1 MVAVCREGKLAG
13 LFSQAKGEQAFFET
27 AARTLVYQRCF
38 GQTRRFLGVAK
49 AMSIALIAVISGFN
63 T

>member
-1 MVAVCREGKLAG
+1 MVAVRPEDKLVG

-27 AARTLVYQRCF
+27 AARKLAYQRCF
-38 GQTRRFLGVAK
+38 GQIRRFLGVAK
-49 AMSIALIAVISGFN
+49 AMSVALIADISGFN